1 MYICVCVC
9 IYIYIYI
16 YIYKVTDEK
25 VTHEHAGLDEAQDGI
40 KTALTNINKL
50 RYANDITLMAESE

>member
-1 MYICVCVC
+1 MYVYMCVCVC
-9 IYIYIYI
+9 IYI

-25 VTHEHAGLDEAQDGI
+25 VTHEHAGLDEAQGGI
-40 KTALTNINKL
+40 KTALTNISKL